1 MLNRE
6 SMAVDIG
13 DSYIK
18 VLIGSRTKI
27 KLCGLIKTPEKSVL
41 DDNLIETDSIRDSI
55 RGFLEQNKV
64 TPGYVSFALH
74 GQDIVIRHLEMPF
87 MDEKGLRKSV
97 EWEIAQYLPENG
109 MNYYID
115 YEILGKV
122 NTKEKKVY
130 NLLVV
135 AAPKG
140 KINKFVELSYGLN
153 LKLKSIDIGANCLA
167 RVFRQS
173 VKSQNDETSIGIID
187 IGYRN
192 SNTIILDDGK
202 LFIEREIPFGVKNA
216 VMEISKSLNTDD
228 NASYEYLYNKFN
240 FNNVTNENEVDKRV
254 QYIFE
259 NALSTFEKVI
269 QFYTTGRTKKSLD
282 KIFIVGGGSGI
293 PGINRYIKDY
303 FGCPVYIVGSV
314 DNLINGIKFPE
325 GFDFKVYANAVGL
338 LLRKE

>member
-1 MLNRE
+1 
-6 SMAVDIG
+6 
-13 DSYIK
+13 
-18 VLIGSRTKI
+18 
-27 KLCGLIKTPEKSVL
+27 
-41 DDNLIETDSIRDSI
+41 
-55 RGFLEQNKV
+55 
-64 TPGYVSFALH
+64 
-74 GQDIVIRHLEMPF
+74 

-122 NTKEKKVY
+122 STKEKKVY

-153 LKLKSIDIGANCLA
+153 LKLKAIDIGANCLA
-167 RVFRQS
+167 RVFRHS
-173 VKSQNDETSIGIID
+173 IKNQNDEKSIGIID

-192 SNTIILDDGK
+192 SNTIILDEGK
-202 LFIEREIPFGVKNA
+202 LFIEREVPFGVKNA
-216 VMEISKSLNTDD
+216 VIEISKSLYIDD
-228 NASYEYLYNKFN
+228 NAAYEYLYNNFSFN
-240 FNNVTNENEVDKRV
+240 RIRNDNDVDKKV
-254 QYIFE
+254 QTIFE

-269 QFYTTGRTKKSLD
+269 QFYTTGKTKKSLD
-282 KIFIVGGGSGI
+282 KIYIVGGGSGI
-293 PGINRYIKDY
+293 PGIDAYIKEF
-303 FGCPVYIVGSV
+303 FGCPVYTVGSI
-314 DNLINGIKFPE
+314 DALINNMKFPE